1 MISPLQSGAMR
12 EDEHPAHR
20 TPLDII
26 RNSTTIGPQS
36 FIQFSNQP
44 DLLFYRS
51 ADKRED
57 SRKMFCYHYPPANLH
72 PSIASRLQSAL
83 DLPGSFGVGPPSL
96 TYSPYPYSSEL
107 HDESFARRKQRR
119 NRTTFTLQQLEE
131 LENAFAQTHYPDVF
145 TREDLA
151 MKINLTEARVQ
162 VWFQNRRAKWRKTER
177 MKDEQKRREEEQERV
192 TDRQSNEQD
201 PNEGDGGDAS
211 PDVEQLECE
220 SGRGSPSNQVNI
232 DVDDDSQTAISLAP
246 VVEIKV
252 DDDRSD
258 ERSHSSNSDG
268 SIRHN
273 NRRDGTP
280 TAASIREE
288 VYSISPSAGTSAE
301 SKSQQTFHPPSTSST
316 PAVTTES
323 AKLSVGGSL
332 LGSGT
337 NNNPNSFPFGSSYG
351 SHLFPLPHSG
361 LRSLMDHHHHQN
373 PMGGPP
379 RSFPSA
385 YPRSFPIGHHHHQLG
400 PAAVAAAAAAAASSL
415 FPSPLHGFSGLCPC
429 CPVKPRPIGALNLP
443 GLFPP
448 TGLFGNL
455 NGMERGIG
463 STVGG
468 FGSAGSSGS
477 SGSGVSGQGSGFHL
491 ETAQPG
497 SVEELRR
504 KAHEHS
510 AALLHSLQH
519 HAMEFHLQQHQQQ
532 QQRKNKEAAE
542 SETNSQSD

>member
-1 MISPLQSGAMR
+1 
-12 EDEHPAHR
+12 
-20 TPLDII
+20 
-26 RNSTTIGPQS
+26 
-36 FIQFSNQP
+36 
-44 DLLFYRS
+44 
-51 ADKRED
+51 
-57 SRKMFCYHYPPANLH
+57 
-72 PSIASRLQSAL
+72 
-83 DLPGSFGVGPPSL
+83 
-96 TYSPYPYSSEL
+96 
-107 HDESFARRKQRR
+107 
-119 NRTTFTLQQLEE
+119 
-131 LENAFAQTHYPDVF
+131 
-145 TREDLA
+145 
-151 MKINLTEARVQ
+151 
-162 VWFQNRRAKWRKTER
+162 

-316 PAVTTES
+316 PVVTTES

-415 FPSPLHGFSGLCPC
+415 FPSPLHGKSTFSMFSMIQVSLVCARVARLNRDLLVLSICLDSFLQPDYLAISTGWNVVLGQQWADSAVPAAVAVPDQVF
-429 CPVKPRPIGALNLP
+429 PVRVVDSIW
-443 GLFPP
+443 
-448 TGLFGNL
+448 
-455 NGMERGIG
+455 R
-463 STVGG
+463 
-468 FGSAGSSGS
+468 
-477 SGSGVSGQGSGFHL
+477 Q
-491 ETAQPG
+491 
-497 SVEELRR
+497 
-504 KAHEHS
+504 HS
-510 AALLHSLQH
+510 P
-519 HAMEFHLQQHQQQ
+519 
-532 QQRKNKEAAE
+532 EA
-542 SETNSQSD
+542 